1 MRWKAI
7 TPNPRSYPQRTPD
20 RIDENG
26 RRWAATGCPVIV
38 TTAAGKVFACSY
50 QWTCTQNGIGT
61 FYYGRSD
68 NEIKNVVAW
77 MPLPEP
83 YQPKG
88 KTAASE

>member
-1 MRWKAI
+1 MESNHTEPQIIPAKDPGQDRRE
-7 TPNPRSYPQRTPD
+7 RS
-20 RIDENG
+20 
-26 RRWAATGCPVIV
+26 WAATGCPVIV
-38 TTAAGKVFACSY
+38 PTADGKVFACSY

-77 MPLPEP
+77 MPIPEP